1 MTLKTLT
8 HINNRPVI
16 VDIVDEDSTE
26 TYAEKNHKEQV
37 ESNKRLMKIID
48 NLYSEDVENDQA

>member
-26 TYAEKNHKEQV
+26 SYAEKKHKEQV
-37 ESNKRLMKIID
+37 ESNKRLMKIMD
-48 NLYSEDVENDQA
+48 SLYSEDVINDK